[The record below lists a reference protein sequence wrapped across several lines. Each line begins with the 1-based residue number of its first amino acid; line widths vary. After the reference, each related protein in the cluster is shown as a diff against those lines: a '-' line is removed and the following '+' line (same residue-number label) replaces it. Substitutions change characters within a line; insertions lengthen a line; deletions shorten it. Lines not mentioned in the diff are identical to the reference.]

1 MRFCSFIKTIPWV
14 LVSGFAQAQSLP
26 EAMQQALDVHPEI
39 QAGIHGRLSADYQL
53 AAAKG
58 AYLPRIDLA
67 GGYGR
72 EGSDNSSTRAGIDPG
87 SNHWDSLT
95 RGESSLRLQQ
105 MVFDGFA
112 TASEVGRR
120 QATANTQAYSLL
132 GTSERTALTVAQVF
146 LEVLSRREMV
156 HLAENNLHRHER
168 IYEQIKLRTVRGVG
182 RLVDLDQAEA
192 RLAQARNNLLTEQT
206 NLADAQVSY
215 LSVVGQAP
223 DQLARPP
230 SAVANLPASLLEAR
244 GRMLENSPALRAA
257 ESDISAAEHQYKAAK
272 ANFYPRLDAEL
283 SRSVDNN
290 LGGQAGHNN
299 QWQAMLRMRFNLYA
313 GGSNKAELQSK
324 AHESNRALDI
334 RNNTL
339 RVLSEELG
347 LAWNAL
353 GNANAQVPIAQ
364 QYVDR
369 STRVR
374 NAYQKQFGIGERTL
388 LDLLDSENELF
399 SASRRL
405 IEVRTVQLFAQ
416 YRIKA
421 TMGELLRSQGVVAP
435 LATVVSDD
443 AQPKIHLP
451 GMS

>member
-1 MRFCSFIKTIPWV
+1 MRSYLLIKVAPWV
-14 LVSGFAQAQSLP
+14 FIAGFAQAQSLS

-53 AAAKG
+53 TAAEG
-58 AYLPRIDLA
+58 AYLPRIDLT

-120 QATANTQAYSLL
+120 QATANARAYSLL
-132 GTSERTALTVAQVF
+132 GASERTALTVAQIY
-146 LEVLSRREMV
+146 LQVLSRREMV
-156 HLAENNLHRHER
+156 QLAESNLHNHQR
-168 IYEQIKLRTVRGVG
+168 IYDQIKLRTVRGVG

-223 DQLARPP
+223 DQLERPAKARMQ
-230 SAVANLPASLLEAR
+230 LPASLREAQE
-244 GRMLENSPALRAA
+244 RMLENSPALRSA
-257 ESDISAAEHQYKAAK
+257 ESDIVAAEQQYRAAK
-272 ANFYPRLDAEL
+272 SSFYPRFDAEL
-283 SRSVDNN
+283 SRTADNN
-290 LGGQAGHNN
+290 LGGQVGHNN
-299 QWQAMLRMRFNLYA
+299 QWQAMLRMRLNLFA

-324 AHESNRALDI
+324 AYESDQALDI

-339 RVLSEELG
+339 RVLNEELG

-353 GNANAQVPIAQ
+353 NNANAQVPIAE

-369 STRVR
+369 SARVR

-405 IEVRTVQLFAQ
+405 IEVRTVQQFAQ

-421 TMGELLRSQGVVAP
+421 TMGELLHSQGVVAP
-435 LATVVSDD
+435 MATVVNDEVK
-443 AQPKIHLP
+443 PRIRLP